1 MAFQYEG
8 FRVVDGHIIIEMHL
22 PMPVNEEPTDIT
34 TTPVPTTPVPTTHV
48 PTTHVPT
55 APVPTTH
62 VPTTPVPISIGPIEP
77 IEPDLPIENEP
88 IALIDSLVG
97 RLKMLRTKQ
106 QILLPIKK
114 IKNINVEVTINKLN
128 KKFYELSVIPLEF
141 RMKENTLLEETVD
154 RAPTDDTEED
164 FLYRAVRRMLY
175 ILKNIKI
182 DKYYGR
188 FVAFQSQEQLAKRVL
203 QWNDFYQEF
212 KEDEN
217 IVLTINECC
226 VCFTLTET
234 TTNCDHAVCLE
245 CISNLNTA
253 TDYEDSDEHKDCPM
267 CRQRIFYLQ

>member
-1 MAFQYEG
+1 MDFQYEG
-8 FRVVDGHIIIEMHL
+8 FRIADGHIIIEMHL
-22 PMPVNEEPTDIT
+22 PMPVNEEPTPVPT
-34 TTPVPTTPVPTTHV
+34 TPVPTTPVPTTPVPTTHV
-48 PTTHVPT
+48 PTTT
-55 APVPTTH
+55 ASAPTT
-62 VPTTPVPISIGPIEP
+62 TSIGPIEP
-77 IEPDLPIENEP
+77 IEPNLPLENEP

-97 RLKMLRTKQ
+97 RLKNLRTKQ

-114 IKNINVEVTINKLN
+114 IKNINVEVTINKVN

-141 RMKENTLLEETVD
+141 RMKDNALLEETVD
-154 RAPTDDTEED
+154 RVPADDTEED

-188 FVAFQSQEQLAKRVL
+188 FVAFQSQEQLAKRAL
-203 QWNDFYQEF
+203 QWADFYQEF
-212 KEDEN
+212 KEDDN

-234 TTNCDHAVCLE
+234 TTNCGHAVCLE

-253 TDYEDSDEHKDCPM
+253 TDDEDDNDEHKNCPM
-267 CRQRIFYLQ
+267 CRQRIFFLQ